1 MWTRFSC
8 ELQYISELRCT
19 PRQWIIWWS
28 VRRGSD
34 GTLFYVCIFDISTI
48 FAMKNYILQM
58 MNSSR
63 NDETPRETPAFRDKW
78 QILMLEKRKRKSEKE
93 WERNKII
100 NLWKLH
106 FARRIHAIEFEEDQ
120 TKKRREMA
128 NSSNEGNSR
137 LAVLFARI

>member
-1 MWTRFSC
+1 
-8 ELQYISELRCT
+8 
-19 PRQWIIWWS
+19 
-28 VRRGSD
+28 
-34 GTLFYVCIFDISTI
+34 
-48 FAMKNYILQM
+48 MKNYILQM
-58 MNSSR
+58 MNFFR

-78 QILMLEKRKRKSEKE
+78 QILMLEKRKRKSEKD
-93 WERNKII
+93 WERNKIK

-128 NSSNEGNSR
+128 DSSNEGNSR